1 MQFQPAPIPTDDA
14 ERLAALRD
22 TGLLDTPPA
31 QTYDRITR
39 SVAERL
45 QVPMAA
51 VSLVDQ
57 DRQWFLSRVGLQPR
71 QTPRAMAFCGHAVA
85 ERRML
90 HVVDA
95 GLDPRFAAN
104 PLVIGPPYIRAYL
117 AVPLMDG
124 AGHVLGTLCVL
135 DQRPRRFSTY
145 EQQLMLRYGKALERL
160 IAR

>member
-1 MQFQPAPIPTDDA
+1 
-14 ERLAALRD
+14 
-22 TGLLDTPPA
+22 
-31 QTYDRITR
+31 
-39 SVAERL
+39 
-45 QVPMAA
+45 MAA

-71 QTPRAMAFCGHAVA
+71 QTPRGMAFCGHAVA

-135 DQRPRRFSTY
+135 DQRPRRFSTQ
-145 EQQLMLRYGKALERL
+145 EQHLMLRYGKALERL